1 MRMNA
6 LVSSRAAL
14 PPSIRGVQERLICLP
29 LAQRDLQHLA
39 DLLDHQAQAGSL
51 LAFSLVG
58 RYVMSAT
65 HSRSQPL
72 ATVLAE
78 QCITP
83 DLD

>member
-1 MRMNA
+1 MHWY
-6 LVSSRAAL
+6 RAEQYWL
-14 PPSIRGVQERLICLP
+14 PRSIAVYERLICLP
-29 LAQRDLQHLA
+29 RNAIFNAWLTCSVTKLR
-39 DLLDHQAQAGSL
+39 QA
-51 LAFSLVG
+51 AFSLVG

-65 HSRSQPL
+65 HSRSQPM